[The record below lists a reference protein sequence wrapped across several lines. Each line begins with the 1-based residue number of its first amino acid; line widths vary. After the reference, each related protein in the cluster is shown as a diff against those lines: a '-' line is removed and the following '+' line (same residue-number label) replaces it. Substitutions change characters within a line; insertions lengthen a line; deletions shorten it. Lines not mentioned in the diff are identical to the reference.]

1 MSLLAGPFF
10 ITALIYA
17 AIGFGGGSTY
27 TAILSLADV
36 DYRIMP
42 LISLCCNIIV
52 TAGGSYRFA
61 KAGQLNFRRFAPW
74 IVLSI
79 PFAFLGGMLP
89 ISKLVFFS
97 VLGLALLLSGMRLV
111 FKPALDVKTTA
122 VSWLDE
128 TVALLAGGGLG
139 FLAGVTGIGGGI
151 YLAPL
156 LHFLRWGNARE
167 IAAACSFFILL
178 NSLAGLLG
186 QFVKL
191 QQGVVPSE
199 LFDYWYLLLAV
210 AIGGAIGSWLGVSRL
225 PLLWIIKVTG
235 LLTCYAGAQLLWKFW
250 QLL

>member
-1 MSLLAGPFF
+1 MSLLAGLFF

-52 TAGGSYRFA
+52 TAGGSYRFT

-111 FKPALDVKTTA
+111 FKPALDAKTTT

-128 TVALLAGGGLG
+128 KVALLAGGGLG
-139 FLAGVTGIGGGI
+139 LLAGVTGIGGGI

-235 LLTCYAGAQLLWKFW
+235 LLTCYAGVQLLWKFW